1 MELIR
6 YTEEYNKVWEEWVE
20 SSNCGVFLHSRK
32 FLNYHKNRFEDHSLI
47 FKNKNSVIAIIP
59 MARESISSCMVS
71 HPGITYG
78 GLIYKTRIK
87 LDDIDEIFKLI
98 LEYCRKLKFE
108 EFIYK
113 PIPFHIQR
121 YPEQLDIFY
130 LYKYGASIYSKEIW
144 NTINLNCDR
153 KLSKKVNRYF
163 NKGIKNKL
171 SIQVGDSV
179 EKLNQFYNILI
190 ENLDKRHKTK
200 PVHSINEFIEL
211 SLKFKN
217 HIYLRLVTDEFNRIL
232 GGCWVFNLNNNCVHL
247 QYIACNKLGMELNA
261 LDYLLESII
270 KECIAN
276 NINNFS
282 FGSSTEKK
290 SEILNEG
297 LFDFKSGFGIGNSL
311 INTYKIK
318 L

>member
-20 SSNCGVFLHSRK
+20 SSNCGVFLHTRK

-47 FKNKNSVIAIIP
+47 FKNKNSVIAIMP
-59 MARESISSCMVS
+59 MARESLSSCMVS

-98 LEYCRKLKFE
+98 IEYCRKLGFKK
-108 EFIYK
+108 FIYK
-113 PIPFHIQR
+113 PIPYHIQR

-144 NTINLNCDR
+144 NTINLNYQR
-153 KLSKKVNRYF
+153 KLSKGRKWGF

-171 SIQVGDSV
+171 TIKASSSV
-179 EKLNQFYNILI
+179 KDLKQFHNILS
-190 ENLDKRHKTK
+190 ENLVKRHKTK

-211 SLKFKN
+211 STKFKN
-217 HIYLRLVTDEFNRIL
+217 HINLKLVMDEFNRIL
-232 GGCWVFNLNNNCVHL
+232 GGCWIFNLNNNCVHS

-270 KECIAN
+270 KECTTN

-282 FGSSTEKK
+282 FGSSTEKN
-290 SEILNEG
+290 SEILNQG
-297 LFDFKSGFGIGNSL
+297 LFDFKNGFGIGNSL
-311 INTYKIK
+311 INTYKIM